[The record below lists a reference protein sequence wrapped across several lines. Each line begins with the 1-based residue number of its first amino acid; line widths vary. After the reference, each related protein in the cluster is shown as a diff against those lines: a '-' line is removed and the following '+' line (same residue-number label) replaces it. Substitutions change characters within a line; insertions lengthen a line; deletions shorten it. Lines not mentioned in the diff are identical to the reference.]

1 MLMCAAAQAGMR
13 FCSMLVGGNAS
24 GGGVPVEHAIVL
36 ACALRDHLL
45 ACARCPA
52 GQAGQAGQA
61 KQPKKRK
68 QKGTPAPQSQA
79 QACTSLPLSTYSVL
93 ACGQNKSSLHAVP

>member
-1 MLMCAAAQAGMR
+1 MLMYVAAQAGVR

-24 GGGVPVEHAIVL
+24 GGSVPIEHAIVL
-36 ACALRDHLL
+36 TCALRDHLL
-45 ACARCPA
+45 ACAHSPA

-68 QKGTPAPQSQA
+68 QKGTPAPESQA
-79 QACTSLPLSTYSVL
+79 QACTSLTLRTCSL
-93 ACGQNKSSLHAVP
+93 WACG